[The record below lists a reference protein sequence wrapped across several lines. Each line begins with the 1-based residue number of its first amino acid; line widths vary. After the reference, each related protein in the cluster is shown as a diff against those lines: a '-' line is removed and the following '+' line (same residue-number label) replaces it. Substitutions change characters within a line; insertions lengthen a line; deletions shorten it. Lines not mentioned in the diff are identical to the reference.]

1 VAKHG
6 RVIAATWG
14 AITDHLAPDA
24 QGLTLDSAG
33 TFSLTVFLHLFET
46 YRVSGLVQRRGE
58 RRPTGASATN
68 RHKACAVGRP
78 LHWVVGPLTR
88 SMIYDHTGGCDAEDQ
103 TRSHARRHSCG

>member
-46 YRVSGLVQRRGE
+46 YRVSGLMM
-58 RRPTGASATN
+58 SA
-68 RHKACAVGRP
+68 
-78 LHWVVGPLTR
+78 
-88 SMIYDHTGGCDAEDQ
+88 
-103 TRSHARRHSCG
+103 